1 MIERVDQKVVDR
13 LQTALSTEMDGYGF
27 YTEVARRVSDSK
39 GKNFFKH
46 LASDELD
53 HMKVVMAISESV
65 KAGKGWIGY
74 NEAVGSDY
82 TRGAK
87 LPIFPE
93 RNALLEKLGP
103 KGTDTQAL
111 EIALESEREA
121 IKLYGDMLKDA
132 SKDVERAVLQKLVEM
147 EKGHFDILR
156 WEKDSLMNMGFW
168 ADHIEFSVEKER

>member
-1 MIERVDQKVVDR
+1 MIERADQKVVDR

-27 YTEVARRVSDSK
+27 YTEVSKRVSDIK

-65 KAGKGWIGY
+65 KAGKGWVGY
-74 NEAVGSDY
+74 NEAVSSDY
-82 TRGAK
+82 TKGAK

-93 RNALLEKLGP
+93 RNALLEKLGSRSS
-103 KGTDTQAL
+103 DIQAL
-111 EIALESEREA
+111 EIAIESEMEA
-121 IKLYGDMLKDA
+121 VKLYSDMLKDA
-132 SKDVERAVLQKLVEM
+132 IGDVEKEVLRKLVDM

-156 WEKDSLMNMGFW
+156 WEKDSVMKIGFW